1 MLKQEYNEVF
11 SMEFIFCFV
20 ETSKFFILCY
30 VQKYN
35 KINNFQIT
43 KHFMLEYMFLILKI
57 CN

>member
-43 KHFMLEYMFLILKI
+43 KHFMLEYMFLI
-57 CN
+57 